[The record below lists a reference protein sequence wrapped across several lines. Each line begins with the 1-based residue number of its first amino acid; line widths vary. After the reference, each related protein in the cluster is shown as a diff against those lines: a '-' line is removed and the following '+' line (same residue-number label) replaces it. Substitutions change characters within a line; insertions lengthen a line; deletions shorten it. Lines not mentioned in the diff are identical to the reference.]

1 MRVGVLGGTF
11 DPPHLGHLALAAAA
25 RHALNLD
32 RVIFVPAGD
41 PWRKAALPVS
51 PADQRLRM
59 IEAATRGVSW
69 AEVSSLEIER
79 AGPSYMGD
87 TLEALAGAREARW
100 WFILGEDALR
110 DMLHW
115 YEPERIIAA
124 ARLAVARRPGNDD
137 EAITEMLPPE
147 LRALLPDIES
157 RIDPVPMPLLEVSST
172 DLRER
177 VRDGRPTEFLLPE
190 GVRKVIDEQGLYQS

>member
-1 MRVGVLGGTF
+1 
-11 DPPHLGHLALAAAA
+11 
-25 RHALNLD
+25 
-32 RVIFVPAGD
+32 
-41 PWRKAALPVS
+41 
-51 PADQRLRM
+51 M

-87 TLEALAGAREARW
+87 TLEALAGAREASW